1 MIERGSLEYYMS
13 LWSKAHLKEDPLIK
27 KKLMLCSSKVIANI
41 KRYQFIQKE
50 TGVPW
55 QLVAAIHGLEAS
67 FNFNAC
73 LHNGDP
79 LGKKTTHV
87 PAGLGPFFTWES
99 SAIDVLQRKHVEK
112 IKDWSI
118 AQCLKFSEEFNGTGY
133 LRKHQEINSPYL
145 WSMTNLYT
153 KGKYVADGKYDPE
166 AISKQVGVAA
176 VLLDFKANNALEIPM
191 T

>member
-1 MIERGSLEYYMS
+1 MIQRGSLEYYAD
-13 LWSKAHLKEDPLIK
+13 LLSKAKLNSDDLSK
-27 KKLMLCSSKVIANI
+27 KKMLLYRAKILANV
-41 KRYQFIQKE
+41 KRYQFVQKE

-55 QLVAAIHGLEAS
+55 QLIAAIHGLEAS
-67 FNFNAC
+67 FRFNAC

-79 LGKKTTHV
+79 LGVKTTHV

-99 SAIDVLQRKHVEK
+99 SAIDVLHRKHVEL
-112 IKDWSI
+112 IHDWSMP
-118 AQCLKFSEEFNGTGY
+118 QCLQFAERYNGLGV
-133 LRKHQEINSPYL
+133 LNKHPGFYSAYI
-145 WSMTNLYT
+145 WSFTSLY
-153 KGKYVADGKYDPE
+153 KGGKYVADGVWDAK